1 MQAFFTILLKNT
13 RGVKE
18 RIRRLFHFDDR
29 SSFRRLFMK
38 RTARLQYH
46 ISCSAFYLFL
56 LAVMCAGAATLSFA
70 EEPSLIAPESV
81 NVGESFVVEAA
92 DASADVSWQYPS
104 DISCSEQGAKLFCR
118 SQNETI
124 AVFTARIE
132 KLGWS
137 RSATVIVS
145 KSSGR
150 RPPKI
155 TKPSDLSSPKNQK
168 IAELMSRLKDPS
180 VGLKGIDFFR
190 AMGEEGITVKD
201 LVEYK
206 AALIDQ
212 ERARLVRDEGL
223 SGVEAI
229 AKSEAFWKREYAPHE
244 QDLMQARQ
252 EQVKAAWDAALV
264 KYVELHPDTPY
275 IGAKMD
281 VGGWA
286 SEKKGDMRFEG
297 DIDFSLIMTDVEDAK
312 QLRQLF
318 ADEIKKIFNLSMEGI
333 DALGT
338 AHRAA
343 TSDVYIGDFGAK
355 WAEIDAIRRGK
366 MYKLKVVNGKIVQ
379 ELMSMDEKVVMLA
392 VLENNEQRKKTGV
405 DVLDQILQ
413 EGEPRPRL
421 NMEPGISLEF
431 LRHITTDAIKSKLSV
446 LENIIKVSK
455 YVNRSATDHGA
466 FLAEAKGFQTT
477 PFDADLVKFVKYVTD
492 LKQNSSLS
500 KESRIAHIMAAAN
513 DFFGKGWAD
522 NPETSLKR
530 FGERSTKLITH
541 NIEEGIRAREEGI
554 KKKSTLAEQDQESK
568 KLLDD
573 LETEYKVFQ
582 EKGVEFPKYA
592 HQKMIELAKYFT
604 AKAYGIPAEEQK
616 RLKELL
622 EKSADNP
629 HMMRLSMA
637 LVWSRITKVYTVA
650 DQQID
655 ALNNFL
661 DVLDNNT
668 IQKLRDI
675 EDLNLSFR
683 GKKLFAEK
691 TINIKAINDRLN
703 GSILGK
709 IGNSAPFK
717 AFNLYQ
723 EGDAY
728 WHAISSG
735 RDWSESFANLGNELI
750 MRRVPGAGLAHATV
764 MADDVRGYLR
774 VGVEV
779 IYLIF
784 PVAAVPEGL
793 YGMSLSAA
801 EWSVGKYQKWQYAE
815 MVEAIYDGAKFEKVA
830 VGKGWK
836 MVSLEYDCPTRGK
849 QSYTRDTLNKLP
861 DECPSVSSL
870 IYPQIKQ
877 HPVLVQYEETLGN
890 SAVSNGPYTSMGWP
904 YKYAGLNQYGES
916 IHKQYLAKVDKAT
929 QEYFAGV
936 IEELERRHAYA
947 IGTGYADVSRIE
959 RELECLK
966 PLAKPTNNP
975 AADQKVFDAI
985 KADYTLIVNVNKS
998 IEEWKKTFGTDFMN
1012 PFKPYCTL
1020 LSLKETA
1027 AKAKDFRQRSD
1038 QFLGRVKKDV
1048 QQIMGQDPVPDEL
1061 MNPLVKAVLALAW
1074 YDQKSEEYR
1083 RWYEEYQQRLNAVR
1097 AIGNLVKI
1105 DLKAPA
1111 KVCEKRKITISADYD
1126 RDCSKCLF
1134 EWSFGPGAGE
1144 NFESSSIKNA
1154 VFTPQ
1159 SAGKREIFLKV
1170 KLAKEAVKES
1180 VKRLEIDVLPQ
1191 KECPA
1196 AQVSLAAPMLEIGE
1210 NENLT
1215 IKAETKALGADQQ
1228 PFERYFWFENGRE
1241 GNPQA
1246 SAEPQY
1252 AFSGKGKKGQEVEV
1266 AVAAR
1271 TRSGEVARDAVKIK
1285 VKEAITGELRVKIV
1299 ADKTVLAPDETAV
1312 LNATALKKEGRSA
1325 LKYQW
1330 SSQGTVLS
1338 DAVQYRFAVASLA
1351 RNDAA
1356 VQIPVTLYVQELLGG
1371 ILVSEGRDD
1380 ITLTVKPSDA
1390 LSVRFQEYSTSVAD
1404 NQNISICLAS
1414 PLRKSGDQEG
1424 QYRYA
1429 WYEWRG
1435 SYWSGNQV
1443 GSSEC
1448 LSYSA
1453 RGLSGQTVRFKVV
1466 VTDAFGTSAEA
1477 ETSPIKI
1484 GDALEPLSVAVS
1496 PSNVTIKEDAF
1507 VDIAATVSSYPDSG
1521 RLMFSWDG
1529 GPSGDVRSVRV
1540 SGKDTTYAPPVTVT
1554 VTVTVRDQK
1563 GRTGE
1568 ATAYVRVE
1576 KTAKPQKEDPTTEPD
1591 TTPTAKPGDVTL
1603 KGAPSRDGKSQP
1615 IVCSY
1620 EYSEWGECSRAT
1632 MKQTRTVKA
1641 LKPADCVEKQKPVL
1655 EQGCT
1660 PPPSEED
1667 KKNQY
1672 YNCLC
1677 RCYSGWAGHIGVWY
1691 DPAGKSVPECKSSG
1705 PCFGGAGAFGC
1716 TRRHYFGGPND
1727 CAKGCWEGAF
1737 GKGTYDA
1744 KKADDLRKN
1753 ENKKYKQ
1760 PLKVKVKPSKNPAD
1774 FGDIITLQA
1783 EASEG
1788 TGGYSYQWGGCAQDP
1803 KDAQAKVVNT
1813 RDCKSCAAS
1822 VTVTDQ
1828 DGESASDSV
1837 IIQCNTVK
1845 VKLTKESPKES
1856 TVPVG
1861 GKATFYA
1868 EVFSGDKP
1876 FTGPT
1881 LYYIWERNPDAI
1893 FGDPKN
1899 PKYETSGGSQV
1910 RNTAIFRKAGTTPV
1924 WVTVLR
1930 EMDGRKVTIGES
1942 EQIPIT
1948 VGNPELSIS
1957 VIPQKPNIGQ
1967 EVKLQV
1973 TTKPPIGEDIIG
1985 FWWEIPGYWTGTG
1998 DKASFKPKDAKPVKV
2013 TVHAKTKDGGDEVG
2027 TKEVTITA
2035 EAYAV
2040 SISEPRYLESPPQ
2053 IWKCDTQLGRADQCG
2068 MVTLKPNEFAVFRD
2082 IFMKSS
2088 ITPQVESPRYRWSV
2102 NPAGSCGLPG
2112 SGSEL
2117 RLNCS
2122 STGTYSVK
2130 LEVTNAEG
2138 AKLGEAT
2145 QSVTISVSRDTL
2157 EGSKFA
2163 KQSSDKLQQAKQL
2176 VAQGKLDEGI
2186 GLAADA
2192 HKIYPKNTE
2201 ADSLAKKWTEDKK
2214 SIAGYLSEMDKLM
2227 TSLKFPEARRELER
2241 AKAMHA
2247 RYQPVVDAESNLKK
2261 KEDEYKK
2268 KQQDIAKVK
2277 QDAAQLFTAGDR
2289 FLQAYNFEGAT
2300 EQFQKGLAL
2309 LQGKGITDDPNIPKY
2324 TKLREDALAKIKRI
2338 RELLAAVAP
2347 VANSQ
2352 GVVADDKVQQ
2362 ALRSVNEA
2370 LALQPQNGEALDFK
2384 KKLEAKADAAKKS
2397 AEAIKAADALTAQ
2410 GKALW
2415 GAQKY
2420 EDALKKYSDAAA
2432 LYKQAIAIQPNPDA
2446 QQKLAELDKALN
2458 DYHAGGKLVSAGME
2472 LEKQKKYPEA
2482 IVKYRESLRILPDAK
2497 LSQHIAKLEADI
2509 KQQQSAQANTVQAKN
2524 LRDEGAVLQN
2534 QKQYAAALAKY
2545 RESLKFLPDPAL
2557 EQHIAKL
2564 EAEMKNQQAVQ
2575 ANTFQAKTLRDEGAA
2590 LQNQGKLAE
2599 AIAKYRQSLNLLP
2612 DPALEQHI
2620 AKIETEI
2627 RQQQAVQANSAQAKK
2642 LRDEGAQL
2650 QNQKQYAAAV
2660 AKYRESLNLL
2670 PDPALEQHIAKLEA
2684 EVVRKQQTKPPVAP
2698 SGGIEGTWE
2707 VSFNNYRGKMELQQS
2722 GSGWSGRIW
2731 LDAHRTWEQLTNILF
2746 DPGTGRLEF
2755 TRPIAGAT
2763 QRYSGTLSA
2772 ERLDGT
2778 FSQENYSGK
2787 FSWWAKRTLSGLDR
2801 PAASDSAIGTSAI
2814 SSSYYHV
2821 DLTPYGGKKGS
2832 PRKVKNIEVDDG
2844 SWIRLKATHEK
2855 KLNLDIS
2862 LPTPVSANSI
2872 AIISNLDN
2880 AHYVK
2885 DDVTTTTLTVY
2896 TKSGNHTFEIKA
2908 GVHSSEWNRGET
2920 GGADHRFPK
2929 ENHLG
2934 DKRWLAVFP
2943 LPQGSIVTGMR
2954 FDHRDTDKKY
2964 YHMGAAPGFCL
2975 RGITL
2980 IRSGAV
2986 GVSAD
2991 IGNVSPAET
3000 KKGAVIFN
3008 NGNVGGVY
3016 NNPSKPTVLTIN
3028 QSHVITL
3035 IQNYHWNNARG
3046 AAPGTIALRDQ
3057 SGRIYGPWQAKGS
3070 PGQGGV
3076 PNANWNVYPNISLP
3090 SGTYTVID
3098 SNPSTW
3104 AQNTGSQGA
3113 GFTRVE
3119 GYPAR

>member
-1 MQAFFTILLKNT
+1 MFFDSIEHKTTL
-13 RGVKE
+13 
-18 RIRRLFHFDDR
+18 
-29 SSFRRLFMK
+29 
-38 RTARLQYH
+38 RTACRTP
-46 ISCSAFYLFL
+46 SCRCVETCDEYSSAPAGDYGIPRHRAGKALHLALFSVDENFSFWRFLMTRTAQLHSHTL
-56 LAVMCAGAATLSFA
+56 LFVSCLVALALVWPGAGTVASAA
-70 EEPSLIAPESV
+70 EPSLLAPASV
-81 NVGESFVVEAA
+81 NVGERFVVEVAESP
-92 DASADVSWQYPS
+92 ASENVAWQYPP
-104 DISCSEQGAKLFCR
+104 DISCSSEGEKLSCR
-118 SQNETI
+118 SQNETE
-124 AVFTARIE
+124 AVITARIQ
-132 KLGWS
+132 KIGWS
-137 RSATVIVS
+137 RSATVLIT
-145 KSSGR
+145 KTAGK

-155 TKPSDLSSPKNQK
+155 TKPSDIASPKNQK

-180 VGLKGIDFFR
+180 GGLKGVDFFK
-190 AMGEEGITVKD
+190 ALGSKGLTVKD

-206 AALIDQ
+206 AAVMDQ
-212 ERARLVRDEGL
+212 ERQRIIRDEGI

-229 AKSEAFWKREYAPHE
+229 TKSEAFWKREFAPYE
-244 QDLMQARQ
+244 QDLMQSRQ

-264 KYVELHPDTPY
+264 RYVELHPDTPY

-286 SEKKGDMRFEG
+286 SEKKADMRFEG

-318 ADEIKKIFNLSMEGI
+318 AEEIRKIFNLSMEGV

-392 VLENNEQRKKTGV
+392 VLENNEQLKKTGV

-431 LRHITTDAIKSKLSV
+431 LRHITTDAIRSKLSV

-477 PFDADLVKFVKYVTD
+477 VFDADLVKFVKYVTD
-492 LKQNSSLS
+492 LKQNSFLS
-500 KESRIAHIMAAAN
+500 KESRIAYIMAAAN
-513 DFFGKGWAD
+513 EFFGKGWAD

-530 FGERSTKLITH
+530 FGERSTKLITN
-541 NIEEGIRAREEGI
+541 NIEEGIRAREEGL

-592 HQKMIELAKYFT
+592 HQKMIELAKYFK
-604 AKAYGIPAEEQK
+604 AKAYGIPAEDQK

-622 EKSADNP
+622 EKSAENP

-637 LVWSRITKVYTVA
+637 VVWSRITKVYAVA
-650 DQQID
+650 DQQIS

-668 IQKLRDI
+668 AQKLRDI

-703 GSILGK
+703 SSILGK

-717 AFNLYQ
+717 AFNLIQ

-728 WHAISSG
+728 WHAISRG
-735 RDWSESFANLGNELI
+735 GNWSESFANLGNELI
-750 MRRVPGAGLAHATV
+750 MRRVPGAGLAHASV
-764 MADDVRGYLR
+764 MAEDVRGYLR
-774 VGVEV
+774 VGVAV

-801 EWSVGKYQKWQYAE
+801 EWTVGKHQKWLYAQ
-815 MVEAIYDGAKFEKVA
+815 MVEALYSGAKFEKVG
-830 VGKGWK
+830 VGKGWQ
-836 MVSLEYDCPTRGK
+836 MVSLEYDCPSKGK
-849 QSYTRDTLNKLP
+849 QSYARDTLSTLP
-861 DECPSVSSL
+861 NACPSVTSV

-877 HPVLVQYEETLGN
+877 HPVLVQYEETLGH
-890 SAVSNGPYTSMGWP
+890 SAVSNGAYTSMGWP

-916 IHKQYLAKVDKAT
+916 IHKQYLAKVDKVT
-929 QEYFAGV
+929 REYFAGV

-947 IGTGYADVSRIE
+947 MGTGYADVALIE
-959 RELECLK
+959 RELNCEK
-966 PLAKPTNNP
+966 PLAKMTNDP

-985 KADYTLIVNVNKS
+985 KADYAAIVNANKS
-998 IEEWKKTFGTDFMN
+998 IEEWTKTFGTDFMR
-1012 PFKPYCTL
+1012 PFKPEC
-1020 LSLKETA
+1020 SAKSIKETA
-1027 AKAKDFRQRSD
+1027 AKAKDFRQRAD
-1038 QFLGRVKKDV
+1038 QFLSRAKKDV
-1048 QQIMGQDPVPDEL
+1048 QKIMGQDSVPDEL
-1061 MNPLVKAVLALAW
+1061 MNPLIKAVLALAW
-1074 YDQKSEEYR
+1074 YDQSSEEYR
-1083 RWYEEYQQRLNAVR
+1083 RWYEEYQQRLNAIR
-1097 AIGNLVKI
+1097 AIGSVVKI
-1105 DLKAPA
+1105 DLRAPA
-1111 KVCEKRKITISADYD
+1111 NVCEKRKTTVGADYD

-1134 EWSFGPGAGE
+1134 EWSFGRGAGE

-1159 SAGKREIFLKV
+1159 SAGKKEIFLKV
-1170 KLAKEAVKES
+1170 KPAKDAVKES
-1180 VKRLEIDVLPQ
+1180 VKRLEIDVLPE
-1191 KECPA
+1191 KECPVA
-1196 AQVSLAAPMLEIGE
+1196 RVALSASFVEIGE
-1210 NENLT
+1210 NETLT
-1215 IKAETKALGADQQ
+1215 ITADTKAFGADQQ
-1228 PFERYFWFENGRE
+1228 PFERYSWFENGRE
-1241 GNPQA
+1241 GNPKA

-1252 AFSGKGKKGQEVEV
+1252 VFSGNGKKGQEVEV
-1266 AVAAR
+1266 AVSAR
-1271 TRSGEVARDAVKIK
+1271 TRSGEVARDALKVRVIK
-1285 VKEAITGELRVKIV
+1285 PITGGLRVKIV
-1299 ADKTVLAPDETAV
+1299 AAKTVLAPDETAV
-1312 LNATALKKEGRSA
+1312 LNATALKKEGKSI

-1356 VQIPVTLYVQELLGG
+1356 VQIPVTLYVQELLGEK
-1371 ILVSEGRDD
+1371 LVSEGGDD
-1380 ITLTVKPSDA
+1380 ITLTVKPSGS

-1404 NQNISICLAS
+1404 NQNVSICLAS
-1414 PLRKSGDQEG
+1414 PLMKAGDPAG
-1424 QYRYA
+1424 KYRYA

-1435 SYWSGNQV
+1435 SYWSANEV

-1453 RGLSGQTVRFKVV
+1453 RGLSGQTVRFKAV
-1466 VTDAFGTSAEA
+1466 VTDAFGTRAEA

-1507 VDIAATVSSYPDSG
+1507 VDLIASVGAYQDSG
-1521 RLMFSWDG
+1521 RITYSWDG
-1529 GPSGDVRSVRV
+1529 GPAGDTRTVRIA
-1540 SGKDTTYAPPVTVT
+1540 GKDTTYAPPVTVT
-1554 VTVTVRDQK
+1554 VTVSVRD
-1563 GRTGE
+1563 GRGRSGE

-1576 KTAKPQKEDPTTEPD
+1576 KVDKSKDGES
-1591 TTPTAKPGDVTL
+1591 KPGSIRPEDTL
-1603 KGAPSRDGKSQP
+1603 APVVGTRPDGKKEPS
-1615 IVCSY
+1615 VCSFK
-1620 EYSEWGECSRAT
+1620 YSEWGECNRSSK
-1632 MKQTRTVKA
+1632 KQTRSVTAKS
-1641 LKPADCVEKQKPVL
+1641 PAGCVERQKPVL

-1660 PPPSEED
+1660 PPPTEEE
-1667 KKNQY
+1667 KKHHY

-1822 VTVTDQ
+1822 VIVSDQ

-1985 FWWEIPGYWTGTG
+1985 FWWGIPGYWTGTG
-1998 DKASFKPKDAKPVKV
+1998 DKVSFKPKDAKPVKV

-2053 IWKCDTQLGRADQCG
+2053 IWQCDTQLGQAQKCG
-2068 MVTLKPNEFAVFRD
+2068 MVTVKPSQFMVHRD
-2082 IFMKSS
+2082 IFFKAT
-2088 ITPQVESPRYRWSV
+2088 ITPNPDSPRYKWTVEPS
-2102 NPAGSCGLPG
+2102 GSCGFPG
-2112 SGSEL
+2112 SGSEIK
-2117 RLNCS
+2117 LNCS
-2122 STGTYSVK
+2122 STGTYTIK
-2130 LEVTNAEG
+2130 LEVTNADG
-2138 AKLGEAT
+2138 AKLGEAA
-2145 QSVTISVSRDTL
+2145 QSVTISI
-2157 EGSKFA
+2157 SKEQIDNSKKA
-2163 KQSSDKLQQAKQL
+2163 KEAYEKLQKAKEL
-2176 VAQGKLDEGI
+2176 VSQGKLDEGI
-2186 GLAADA
+2186 ALASEAL
-2192 HKIYPKNTE
+2192 KIYPKNTE
-2201 ADSLAKKWTEDKK
+2201 ADSLAKKWTQDKN
-2214 SIAGYLSEMDKLM
+2214 SIAGYLSEMEKLM

-2268 KQQDIAKVK
+2268 KQHDIAKVK
-2277 QDAAQLFTAGDR
+2277 QDAAQLFAAGDR
-2289 FLQAYNFEGAT
+2289 FLQAYNFDVAA
-2300 EQFQKGLAL
+2300 EQYQKGLAL
-2309 LQGKGITDDPNIPKY
+2309 LQGKGITDSPDIPKY
-2324 TKLREDALAKIKRI
+2324 TKLRDDTLAKIKHI
-2338 RELLAAVAP
+2338 RALLTAAAP

-2352 GVVADDKVQQ
+2352 GVVADDNLQQ
-2362 ALRSVNEA
+2362 ALRSVNEV

-2397 AEAIKAADALTAQ
+2397 AEAMKAADALAAQ
-2410 GKALW
+2410 GKTLW
-2415 GAQKY
+2415 QAQKY
-2420 EDALKKYSDAAA
+2420 EDALKKYSDASAR
-2432 LYKQAIAIQPNPDA
+2432 YREAIALQQSPDA
-2446 QQKLAELDKALN
+2446 QQKLAALDKALN
-2458 DYHAGGKLVSAGME
+2458 DYRAGQKLMSEGME

-2482 IVKYRESLRILPDAK
+2482 IAKYRESLRILPDVK
-2497 LSQHIAKLEADI
+2497 
-2509 KQQQSAQANTVQAKN
+2509 
-2524 LRDEGAVLQN
+2524 
-2534 QKQYAAALAKY
+2534 
-2545 RESLKFLPDPAL
+2545 L

-2564 EAEMKNQQAVQ
+2564 EAEIKKQQTA
-2575 ANTFQAKTLRDEGAA
+2575 
-2590 LQNQGKLAE
+2590 
-2599 AIAKYRQSLNLLP
+2599 
-2612 DPALEQHI
+2612 
-2620 AKIETEI
+2620 
-2627 RQQQAVQANSAQAKK
+2627 QANSLQAKK
-2642 LRDEGAQL
+2642 LRDEGEQL

-2660 AKYRESLNLL
+2660 AKYRESLKLL

-2684 EVVRKQQTKPPVAP
+2684 EVKKQQAVQQTRPPAAP
-2698 SGGIEGTWE
+2698 SGGVEGTWE
-2707 VSFNNYRGKMELQQS
+2707 VSFNNYKGKMELQRS
-2722 GSGWSGRIW
+2722 GSGWGGRIW

-2746 DPGTGRLEF
+2746 DAAAGRLQF

-2763 QRYSGTLSA
+2763 QRYSGTLSGD
-2772 ERLDGT
+2772 RLEGT
-2778 FSQENYSGK
+2778 FTQENYAGQ
-2787 FSWWAKRTLSGLDR
+2787 FSWWAKRTQMPPTTPQPPQSHIISSGDMTSQVIFDDTFDTENNGRGMLNYTGFSKWTVKDGSVDLIGNGYHDSIPGRGLYVDLDGSTNKSGLFETRQIFYLEPGIYRLSFDLGGSQR
-2801 PAASDSAIGTSAI
+2801 GDTNTVTVKLGNVFSENIILTSSEPMRKIKKNITI
-2814 SSSYYHV
+2814 SSTTSGT
-2821 DLTPYGGKKGS
+2821 LSFRNSGGDNLGLLIDNVRLERTSQSPTSGSTHSNTISSGKG
-2832 PRKVKNIEVDDG
+2832 
-2844 SWIRLKATHEK
+2844 
-2855 KLNLDIS
+2855 
-2862 LPTPVSANSI
+2862 
-2872 AIISNLDN
+2872 
-2880 AHYVK
+2880 
-2885 DDVTTTTLTVY
+2885 
-2896 TKSGNHTFEIKA
+2896 
-2908 GVHSSEWNRGET
+2908 
-2920 GGADHRFPK
+2920 
-2929 ENHLG
+2929 
-2934 DKRWLAVFP
+2934 
-2943 LPQGSIVTGMR
+2943 Q
-2954 FDHRDTDKKY
+2954 
-2964 YHMGAAPGFCL
+2964 
-2975 RGITL
+2975 
-2980 IRSGAV
+2980 
-2986 GVSAD
+2986 
-2991 IGNVSPAET
+2991 
-3000 KKGAVIFN
+3000 VIFN
-3008 NGNVGGVY
+3008 NGNIAGVY
-3016 NNPSKPTVLTIN
+3016 NNPTRPTTFIVN
-3028 QSHVITL
+3028 QPHVITL

-3046 AAPGTIALRDQ
+3046 STPGTIALRDQ
-3057 SGRIYGPWQAKGS
+3057 SGRTYGPWQAKGS

-3076 PNANWNVYPNISLP
+3076 PNAYWTVYPNITLP
-3090 SGTYTVID
+3090 AGTYTVID
-3098 SNPSTW
+3098 SEPSTW
-3104 AQNTGSQGA
+3104 AQNSGSNGA